1 MAHPDQYY
9 QPNQPAHPDN
19 QYVRVLW
26 VKVKV
31 PKKVP
36 KKVQLSTEKVPKSTE
51 KVPKKYRKSTKKVSK
66 KYRSTVVPVPVT

>member
-26 VKVKV
+26 VKV
-31 PKKVP
+31 KVP